1 MEEEKM
7 NAPSIIK
14 PEETLSYAE
23 PESLFQREM
32 QDA

>member
-1 MEEEKM
+1 M
-7 NAPSIIK
+7 NAPSVIES
-14 PEETLSYAE
+14 EETLSYAE